1 VPSDEALEILE
12 NECVALA
19 EELKK
24 TLIEKTEVIEQRTQ
38 QEATPTNFSL
48 HVSVQVDPKQMHMF
62 QQVFA

>member
-38 QEATPTNFSL
+38 QEATPTNCAL
-48 HVSVQVDPKQMHMF
+48 QLSVQVDPKQKHMF
-62 QQVFA
+62 QQVFD